1 MSARYNNKS
10 YGESRAVRNE
20 DIWHSVWKRIED
32 SPCDDTPAGKGKM
45 SLEPPRDYVVD
56 SDNDRSVRST

>member
-1 MSARYNNKS
+1 MSARYNKKS

-32 SPCDDTPAGKGKM
+32 SSCDDMSPGKERM

-56 SDNDRSVRST
+56 SDNRRSVRSA